1 MFLCRVSRSPYSFSC
16 ISDLASTRP
25 PPSAVGGS
33 CSPGG
38 CAVWS
43 VPLLHRGKQG
53 VARGRIAYHTTNE
66 GQCMLQ
72 VLWKSSFTTTVN
84 KMQVKAVIKDG
95 WSVVRVLSWSQCIR
109 KQGPALLLE
118 KGTVSGVKGQHS
130 CWKRGLSGV
139 KGQHS
144 CWKRG
149 LYQQSRAA
157 FLWRF
162 RE

>member
-43 VPLLHRGKQG
+43 VPLLHRGKPG

-72 VLWKSSFTTTVN
+72 VLWKSSFTTTAN
-84 KMQVKAVIKDG
+84 KIQVKAVIKDG

-118 KGTVSGVKGQHS
+118 KGTIRSQGPALLLEKGTVSAVKGSILVEVQRVDHP
-130 CWKRGLSGV
+130 
-139 KGQHS
+139 
-144 CWKRG
+144 
-149 LYQQSRAA
+149 
-157 FLWRF
+157 
-162 RE
+162 